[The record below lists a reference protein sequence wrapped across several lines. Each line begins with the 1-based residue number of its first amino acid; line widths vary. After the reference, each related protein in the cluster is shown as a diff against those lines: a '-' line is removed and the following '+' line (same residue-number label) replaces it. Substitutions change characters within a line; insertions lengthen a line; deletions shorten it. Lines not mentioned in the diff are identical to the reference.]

1 MESKSVPPFVVFSKF
16 SIGFQFAG
24 VDHAI
29 NEAYFLRKPADEYAY
44 FLRQPVYWSRVK
56 FRLPPAA
63 DRSGILV
70 IRSVVLSGGLHGTS
84 SRVYVD

>member
-1 MESKSVPPFVVFSKF
+1 MESKSVPLFVVFSKF

-44 FLRQPVYWSRVK
+44 FFETACLLVSSKISSAACSGQIWYFCNPFCCPVWRPPCYVVARLR
-56 FRLPPAA
+56 
-63 DRSGILV
+63 
-70 IRSVVLSGGLHGTS
+70 
-84 SRVYVD
+84 